1 MKPATLSEIKRELT
15 TLGEDRLVEITL
27 RLARHKVENKEL
39 LTYLLFEA
47 SDEQGYIQG
56 GKREIEEAFAAIP
69 NTNLY
74 YFKKSLRKILRI
86 VSKQARYS
94 GQPQT
99 ELELRIY
106 FCKCLKETG
115 VAFEKSPVIRNMYD
129 GQVKKIAAALKK
141 LPEDLQFD
149 YEEEVK
155 ILNIK
160 S

>member
-15 TLGEDRLVEITL
+15 TIGEDRLVEITS
-27 RLARHKVENKEL
+27 RLARYKVENKEL

-86 VSKQARYS
+86 VNKHARYS

-99 ELELRIY
+99 ELELRIH
-106 FCKCLKETG
+106 FCKSLRETG

-129 GQVKKIAAALKK
+129 GQLKKIAAVLKK
-141 LPEDLQFD
+141 LPEDLQMD
-149 YEEEVK
+149 YTED
-155 ILNIK
+155 LK
-160 S
+160 SVL

>member
-15 TLGEDRLVEITL
+15 TIGEDRLVEITS
-27 RLARHKVENKEL
+27 RLARYKVENKEL

-56 GKREIEEAFAAIP
+56 GKREIEEAFDAIP

-86 VSKQARYS
+86 VNKHARYS

-99 ELELRIY
+99 ELELRIH
-106 FCKCLKETG
+106 FCKCLRETG

-129 GQVKKIAAALKK
+129 GQLKKITAVLKK
-141 LPEDLQFD
+141 LPEDLQMD
-149 YEEEVK
+149 YTED
-155 ILNIK
+155 LK
-160 S
+160 SVL